1 MNRHL
6 RALLVPVLFLSAA
19 AASAEKPAE
28 KPSYVVAIVS
38 APLSLD
44 QKTSIPG
51 KVLDPGAYSIRI
63 VDRLRDRF
71 ILRVEDPS
79 GKTLS
84 TFIGLHNP
92 DFDPFDTLKHQ
103 GPIFWTAAPRGQKA
117 IRGFSFPNGNTV
129 ELVYPKAEAVTLAK
143 LNTNSVPAIDP
154 ESEGRKPDPKLTPED
169 REVVTL
175 WMLTATRVGP
185 KNETPAIEAKRFVAP
200 PDAAEPAPVQSA
212 AAALRPEPAH
222 SQPRPVQIARA
233 DSSEAPRIRSS
244 VKKLPRTASNLPLTL
259 LLALFSLSAAA
270 ALRLTRTRI

>member
-6 RALLVPVLFLSAA
+6 RALILAPALFVCIAA
-19 AASAEKPAE
+19 RAEG
-28 KPSYVVAIVS
+28 PSYAEIS

-44 QKTSIPG
+44 QKTAIPG
-51 KVLDPGAYSIRI
+51 KVLDPGDYSIRI
-63 VDRLRDRF
+63 VDRFKDRF
-71 ILRVEDPS
+71 ILQVENAD

-92 DFDPFDTLKHQ
+92 DFDPFVILRHQ
-103 GPIFWTAAPRGQKA
+103 GPIFWTAAPRGEKA
-117 IRGFSFPNGNTV
+117 IRGFSFPNGNTL

-200 PDAAEPAPVQSA
+200 TEAADASVQPAAGAPPTAQPSRA
-212 AAALRPEPAH
+212 GSPAGRPA
-222 SQPRPVQIARA
+222 RPVQIAKA
-233 DSSEAPRIRSS
+233 DPSEAPRIHAA
-244 VKKLPRTASNLPLTL
+244 VKRLPQTATNLPLEL
-259 LLALFSLSAAA
+259 LMGLASLTAAA
-270 ALRLTRTRI
+270 ALRLNRAEA